1 MSAMSV
7 HDGHRDR
14 LRDGFLK
21 HGLEHMND
29 INALE
34 LLLFYAIPRRDTNE
48 LAHRLIEHF
57 GSLDEVFAASEQ
69 ELCEV
74 EGVGRNTAAL
84 ILLVPQI
91 FKKAEVSKTREM
103 TVIRNSRDAGAYL
116 KPRFLLERDEVLLMI
131 CLDSK
136 RCVISCCEMGRGIV
150 NTVDA
155 NVRRMVEYALKV
167 KAASAIIA
175 HNHPNGFAAPSRE
188 DDAFTKALYQALHV
202 VGIPLEDHI
211 LVADGTCISFA
222 DSGLMQLF
230 RY

>member
-1 MSAMSV
+1 MGV
-7 HDGHRDR
+7 HDGHRER
-14 LRDGFLK
+14 LRDSFLEY
-21 HGLEHMND
+21 GLERMND

-48 LAHRLIEHF
+48 LAHRLIDRF
-57 GSLDEVFAASEQ
+57 GSLDAVFAASEQ

-91 FKKAEVSKTREM
+91 FKKSEVSKTKEM
-103 TVIRNSRDAGAYL
+103 TVIRNSKDAGAFL

-131 CLDSK
+131 CLDS
-136 RCVISCCEMGRGIV
+136 RRSVISCCEMGRGIV

-167 KAASAIIA
+167 
-175 HNHPNGFAAPSRE
+175 
-188 DDAFTKALYQALHV
+188 
-202 VGIPLEDHI
+202 
-211 LVADGTCISFA
+211 
-222 DSGLMQLF
+222 
-230 RY
+230 

>member
-1 MSAMSV
+1 MVTNSASSRQTTPPTSRRMGCFF
-7 HDGHRDR
+7 DAA
-14 LRDGFLK
+14 LRFP
-21 HGLEHMND
+21 
-29 INALE
+29 
-34 LLLFYAIPRRDTNE
+34 PR
-48 LAHRLIEHF
+48 
-57 GSLDEVFAASEQ
+57 DEV
-69 ELCEV
+69 
-74 EGVGRNTAAL
+74 
-84 ILLVPQI
+84 
-91 FKKAEVSKTREM
+91 
-103 TVIRNSRDAGAYL
+103 
-116 KPRFLLERDEVLLMI
+116 ERDEVLLMI

-167 KAASAIIA
+167 KAASVIIA

>member
-1 MSAMSV
+1 MGV
-7 HDGHRDR
+7 HDGHRER
-14 LRDGFLK
+14 LKESFLE
-21 HGLEHMND
+21 HGLDSMND

-48 LAHRLIEHF
+48 LAHRLIDAF
-57 GSLDEVFAASEQ
+57 GSLEGVFEASER
-69 ELCEV
+69 ELCAV
-74 EGVGRNTAAL
+74 EGVGKSTAAL
-84 ILLVPQI
+84 LMMVPQI
-91 FKKAEVSKTREM
+91 FRKAQVSKTREM

-116 KPRFLLERDEVLLMI
+116 KPRFLLERDEVLLML

-150 NTVDA
+150 NSLDA

-167 KAASAIIA
+167 KASSVIVA
-175 HNHPNGFAAPSRE
+175 HNHPTGYARPSRE
-188 DDAFTKALYQALHV
+188 DDTFTKCLYQALQV

-211 LVADGTCISFA
+211 LIADGTCISFA
-222 DSGLMQLF
+222 DSGLLQLY

>member
-1 MSAMSV
+1 MGV

-14 LRDGFLK
+14 LKESFLE
-21 HGLEHMND
+21 HGLDSMND

-34 LLLFYAIPRRDTNE
+34 LLLFFAIPRRDTNE
-48 LAHRLIEHF
+48 LAHRLLEHF
-57 GSLDEVFAASEQ
+57 GDLAAVFEASEQ

-74 EGVGRNTAAL
+74 EGIGRNTAAL
-84 ILLVPQI
+84 LLLVPQV
-91 FKKAEVSKTREM
+91 FKKAQVSRAKEQTI
-103 TVIRNSRDAGAYL
+103 IRNSRDAGAYL
-116 KPRFLLERDEVLLMI
+116 KPRFLLERDEVLLML

-136 RCVISCCEMGRGIV
+136 RAVISCCEMGRGVV
-150 NTVDA
+150 NALEA

-167 KAASAIIA
+167 KASSVIIA
-175 HNHPNGFAAPSRE
+175 HNHPNGFATPSRE
-188 DDAFTKALYQALHV
+188 DDTFTKALYLALRA

-222 DSGLMQLF
+222 DSGLLQLY